1 LTVWQQT
8 YLLFGM
14 GTLGSSL
21 LSAAPI
27 VTMLV
32 LLGLF
37 RRPAWIASLS
47 GLFVT
52 FCVAT
57 LAYRMPLPM
66 AVAAASNGAAFG
78 IFPICWVIFWAIV
91 LFRITVDTGNFEV
104 IKDSIELLTTDP
116 RLQAL
121 LVAFAFGGFLEGAA
135 GFGTPVAIAACMLIG
150 LGFSPYSASAICL
163 LTNTAPVAFGSLGI
177 PLLTLAGTTGLPLGK
192 LSSLTALIC
201 APLAIATPI
210 YMLAAVGGFK
220 VLRGVVVPTLLS
232 GLLFAIS
239 QFLIATYFGPQL
251 ADILAA
257 VIVMSAIVAYTKW
270 KDSVT
275 TSGPIDPLVLKRF
288 SRLGADDSID
298 TVHPVAARI
307 IPQYSASTVMRAWS
321 PYALLIVCILV
332 WGAHSVQALLTK
344 ATLVFGWPYLNDLVI
359 RMPPVTSVPTPY
371 HAAFTFNMLA
381 ASGTACMVAAL
392 LSALLLR
399 MTPSQFGRTLMG
411 VVRQLRFPV
420 LTISSVL
427 AIAFL
432 MNYAGATATLG
443 LALAKTGKIF
453 PFFSIMLGWLG
464 VFLTGSDTSAN
475 AIFGTLQ
482 VITAKSVGVSPALM
496 AAANSSGGTLGKMIS
511 LQTIAIA
518 AAATGLSTLEQAKLF
533 RFTLRHS
540 VILLLVGGLIV
551 LAYTYVFHLG

>member
-1 LTVWQQT
+1 
-8 YLLFGM
+8 
-14 GTLGSSL
+14 
-21 LSAAPI
+21 
-27 VTMLV
+27 
-32 LLGLF
+32 
-37 RRPAWIASLS
+37 
-47 GLFVT
+47 
-52 FCVAT
+52 
-57 LAYRMPLPM
+57 M
-66 AVAAASNGAAFG
+66 AVAAASNGGAFG

-104 IKDSIELLTTDP
+104 IKNSIELLTTDP

-220 VLRGVVVPTLLS
+220 VLRGVVVPTLLA
-232 GLLFAIS
+232 GFVFAIS

-257 VIVMSAIVAYTKW
+257 VVVMSVIVAYTKW

-275 TSGPIDPLVLKRF
+275 TSGPIDPLALKRF

-298 TVHPVAARI
+298 TVHPVATRI

-321 PYALLIVCILV
+321 PYVLLIACILV
-332 WGAHSVQALLTK
+332 WGAHSMQAHLNK

-359 RMPPVTSVPTPY
+359 RIPPVTSAPTPY
-371 HAAFTFNMLA
+371 HATFTFNMLA
-381 ASGTACMVAAL
+381 ASGTACMLAAL

-475 AIFGTLQ
+475 ALFGTLQ

-518 AAATGLSTLEQAKLF
+518 AGATGLSTLEQAKLF

-540 VILLLVGGLIV
+540 MILLLVGGLIV
-551 LAYTYVFHLG
+551 LAYTYVFHLT

>member
-1 LTVWQQT
+1 
-8 YLLFGM
+8 
-14 GTLGSSL
+14 
-21 LSAAPI
+21 
-27 VTMLV
+27 
-32 LLGLF
+32 
-37 RRPAWIASLS
+37 
-47 GLFVT
+47 
-52 FCVAT
+52 
-57 LAYRMPLPM
+57 M
-66 AVAAASNGAAFG
+66 ALAAASNGAAFG
-78 IFPICWVIFWAIV
+78 VFPICWVIFWAIV
-91 LFRITVDTGNFEV
+91 LFRITVDTGNFEI
-104 IKDSIELLTTDP
+104 IKDSIELLTPDP

-220 VLRGVVVPTLLS
+220 ILRGVVAPALLC
-232 GLLFAIS
+232 GLVFAVS

-257 VIVMSAIVAYTKW
+257 IIVMGAIVAYTKG
-270 KDSVT
+270 T
-275 TSGPIDPLVLKRF
+275 TSFERLAGSIDPLALKRF

-298 TVHPVAARI
+298 TVHPVQVRI
-307 IPQYSASTVMRAWS
+307 LPQRSASTVMLAWT
-321 PYALLIVCILV
+321 PYALLIVCVLV
-332 WGAHSVQALLTK
+332 WGTHSAQTFLNR
-344 ATLVFGWPYLNDLVI
+344 ATSMFGWPYLNDLVI
-359 RMPPVTSVPTPY
+359 RIPPVTNAPTPY
-371 HAAFTFNMLA
+371 HATYTFNMLA

-392 LSALLLR
+392 LSAFILR
-399 MTPSQFGRTLMG
+399 MTLAQFGKTLLA
-411 VVRQLRFPV
+411 VVQQLRFPV

-453 PFFSIMLGWLG
+453 PFFSITLGWLG

-475 AIFGTLQ
+475 ALFGTLQ
-482 VITAKSVGVSPALM
+482 VITAKSVGVSPTLM

-518 AAATGLSTLEQAKLF
+518 AGATGLSTLEQGRLF

-540 VILLLVGGLIV
+540 VILLLAGGLIV
-551 LAYTYVFHLG
+551 VAYTYVFHLT

>member
-1 LTVWQQT
+1 MWQQT

-14 GTLGSSL
+14 GTLGSSFIA
-21 LSAAPI
+21 AAPI
-27 VTMLV
+27 ITMLV
-32 LLGLF
+32 LLGVL

-52 FCVAT
+52 FCIAT
-57 LAYRMPLPM
+57 LAYRMPVRM

-78 IFPICWVIFWAIV
+78 VFPICWVIFWAIV

-104 IKDSIELLTTDP
+104 IKDSIELLTPDP

-220 VLRGVVVPTLLS
+220 ILRGVVAPALLS
-232 GLLFAIS
+232 GLVFAVS

-257 VIVMSAIVAYTKW
+257 IIVMGAIVAFTKR
-270 KDSVT
+270 T
-275 TSGPIDPLVLKRF
+275 TSFERSAGSIDPLALKRF

-298 TVHPVAARI
+298 TIHPVQVRI
-307 IPQYSASTVMRAWS
+307 LPQYPASTVMRAWT
-321 PYALLIVCILV
+321 PYALLIVCVLV
-332 WGAHSVQALLTK
+332 WGTHSVQTFLNR
-344 ATLVFGWPYLNDLVI
+344 ATSTFGWPYLNDLVTRI
-359 RMPPVTSVPTPY
+359 PPVTNAPTPY
-371 HAAFTFNMLA
+371 HATYTFNLLA

-392 LSALLLR
+392 LSAFILR
-399 MTPSQFGRTLMG
+399 MTLAQFGKSLLA

-475 AIFGTLQ
+475 ALFGTLQ
-482 VITAKSVGVSPALM
+482 VITAKSVGVSPTLM

-518 AAATGLSTLEQAKLF
+518 AGATGLSTLEQGKLF

-540 VILLLVGGLIV
+540 VILLVAGGLIV
-551 LAYTYVFHLG
+551 LAYTYVFHLT